1 MLVDRRASGAPKTAP
16 PAINFMTRDQ
26 AIQLLNEHITNQNL
40 VRHNVA
46 VGFIMKALA
55 GKFGENEGDWELAGM
70 LHDLDWEK
78 TKDDFKNHTKV
89 SKEILEKTD
98 LKPEIINAIYVHNWV
113 HEIKPVTLLEKALYC
128 VEELS
133 GIITAAALVQPDKK
147 LASVTAQ
154 SVMKKFK
161 QKSFAA
167 GVNRE
172 IILLCKEFIKLEL
185 PELVEIALNAM
196 KANAEEIGL

>member
-1 MLVDRRASGAPKTAP
+1 
-16 PAINFMTRDQ
+16 MTRQKALD
-26 AIQLLNEHITNQNL
+26 LLAQHITNPNL
-40 VRHNVA
+40 IRHNVA

-55 GKFGENEGDWELAGM
+55 AKFSENQDDWELAGM

-98 LKPEIINAIYVHNWV
+98 LKPEIINAIFVHNWV
-113 HEIKPVTLLEKALYC
+113 HEIKPETFLEKTLYC

-133 GIITAAALVQPDKK
+133 GLITAAALVQPDKK
-147 LASVTAQ
+147 LASVTTE
-154 SVMKKFK
+154 SILKKFR

-172 IILLCKEFIKLEL
+172 IIMLCKEYINMDL
-185 PELVEIALNAM
+185 PELAEISLNAM
-196 KANAEEIGL
+196 KEHAGEIGL

>member
-1 MLVDRRASGAPKTAP
+1 
-16 PAINFMTRDQ
+16 MTKEE
-26 AIQLLNEHITNQNL
+26 ALALLNEHISNQNL

-55 GKFGENEGDWELAGM
+55 RKFGQDETDWELTGM

-78 TKDDFKNHTKV
+78 TKNDFNNHTKI
-89 SKEILEKTD
+89 SKQILEKTD
-98 LKPEIINAIYVHNWV
+98 LKPEIVKAIYVHNWV
-113 HEIKPVTLLEKALYC
+113 HNIKPETLLEKTLYC

-133 GIITAAALVQPDKK
+133 GIITAAALIQPDKK
-147 LASVTAQ
+147 LASVTVD
-154 SVMKKFK
+154 SVLRKFK

-172 IILLCKEFIKLEL
+172 IIFLCKEYINLEL
-185 PELVEIALNAM
+185 PQLVEISLNAM
-196 KANAEEIGL
+196 KEHAEEIGL

>member
-1 MLVDRRASGAPKTAP
+1 
-16 PAINFMTRDQ
+16 MTRNE
-26 AIQLLNEHITNQNL
+26 AIKLLGEHISNQNL
-40 VRHNVA
+40 IRHNVA

-55 GKFGENEGDWELAGM
+55 EKFGENQDDWELAGM

-98 LKPEIINAIYVHNWV
+98 QKPEIINAIYVHNWV
-113 HEIKPVTLLEKALYC
+113 HEIKAETLLEKALYC

-133 GIITAAALVQPDKK
+133 GLITAAALVQPDKK
-147 LASVTAQ
+147 LASVTTE
-154 SVMKKFK
+154 SVLKKFK

-167 GVNRE
+167 GVNRD
-172 IILLCKEFIKLEL
+172 IILLCKDYISMDL
-185 PELVEIALNAM
+185 PELVELSLNAM
-196 KANAEEIGL
+196 KAHAKEIGL

>member
-1 MLVDRRASGAPKTAP
+1 MNRSQALTMLS
-16 PAINFMTRDQ
+16 
-26 AIQLLNEHITNQNL
+26 EHITNQNL
-40 VRHNVA
+40 IRHNVA

-55 GKFGENEGDWELAGM
+55 EKFGENQDDWELAGM

-78 TKDDFKNHTKV
+78 TKDDFNNHTVLAKQW
-89 SKEILEKTD
+89 LEKTD
-98 LKPEIINAIYVHNWV
+98 LKPEIIKAIYVHN
-113 HEIKPVTLLEKALYC
+113 HIHGLTPETLLEKTLYC

-133 GIITAAALVQPDKK
+133 GLITAAALIQPDKK
-147 LASVTAQ
+147 LASVTVD
-154 SVMKKFK
+154 SVLRKFK

-172 IILLCKEFIKLEL
+172 IIMLCKDYINMDL

-196 KANAEEIGL
+196 KAHAGEIGL

>member
-1 MLVDRRASGAPKTAP
+1 
-16 PAINFMTRDQ
+16 MTRDQ
-26 AIQLLNEHITNQNL
+26 AVILLNEYIKNQNL
-40 VRHNVA
+40 IRHNVA

-55 GKFGENEGDWELAGM
+55 KKFGENEDDWELAGT

-78 TKDDFKNHTKV
+78 TKDDFKNHTIV
-89 SKEILEKTD
+89 SKQILEQTD

-113 HEIKPVTLLEKALYC
+113 HEIKPETLLEKALYC

-147 LASVTAQ
+147 LASVTTE
-154 SVMKKFK
+154 SVLKKFK

-167 GVNRE
+167 GVKRE
-172 IILLCKEFIKLEL
+172 IILLCKEYINLEL
-185 PELVEIALNAM
+185 PELVEISLGAM
-196 KANAEEIGL
+196 KERAEEIGL

>member
-1 MLVDRRASGAPKTAP
+1 
-16 PAINFMTRDQ
+16 MTRDDGLK
-26 AIQLLNEHITNQNL
+26 LLREHIKNENL
-40 VRHNVA
+40 IRHNIA

-55 GKFGENEGDWELAGM
+55 KKFGENEEDWELAGM

-78 TKDDFKNHTKV
+78 TRDDFKNHTKL

-98 LKPEIINAIYVHNWV
+98 LKPEVINAIYVHN
-113 HEIKPVTLLEKALYC
+113 HTHGLTPETLLERALYC

-147 LASVTAQ
+147 LVNVTAD
-154 SVMKKFK
+154 SVLKKFK
-161 QKSFAA
+161 SKSFAA

-172 IILLCKEFIKLEL
+172 IILLCKEYINMEL
-185 PELVEIALNAM
+185 PELIEIALIAL
-196 KANAEEIGL
+196 KEHSEEIGL

>member
-1 MLVDRRASGAPKTAP
+1 MNRQ
-16 PAINFMTRDQ
+16 Q
-26 AIQLLNEHITNQNL
+26 ALDLLAEHITNQNL
-40 VRHNVA
+40 IRHNVA
-46 VGFIMKALA
+46 VGFIMAALA
-55 GKFGENEGDWELAGM
+55 EKFGENQEDWELAGM

-147 LASVTAQ
+147 LASVTVE
-154 SVMKKFK
+154 SVLKKFK
-161 QKSFAA
+161 TKSFAA

-172 IILLCKEFIKLEL
+172 IVLLCKEYINLEL
-185 PELVEIALNAM
+185 PELAEISLNAM
-196 KANAEEIGL
+196 KAHAEEIGL